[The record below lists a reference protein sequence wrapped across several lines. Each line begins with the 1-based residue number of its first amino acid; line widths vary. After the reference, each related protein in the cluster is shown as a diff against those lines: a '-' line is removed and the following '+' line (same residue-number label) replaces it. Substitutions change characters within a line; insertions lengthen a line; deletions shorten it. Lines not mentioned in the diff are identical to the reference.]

1 MRIIKISSYGL
12 ADRNCL
18 NQSRAKENI
27 FKINSSLDYQNMAA
41 FPASYNINKIS
52 FKGNTE
58 QNDKKIINYI
68 FSELANPE
76 QTGTIMEEIDSLT
89 ESQKK
94 LFIKSFEEKTGFP
107 DLKKVSRRIEEEAKR
122 ALIQTSEELGVNVV
136 MSNYNPTCSVGK
148 GVALPGSDIDG
159 WFIIIDGTESD
170 KKPFLKALQRNV
182 NPLLLS
188 IVKTKTTDYP
198 PDIVPKSQFL
208 EAIEESDNAFN
219 SDSELNSLQGHEKFS
234 KKLNTQYE
242 NWLDAGEFNI
252 KIARHLPKEVRL
264 PFLRAGIILENLREG
279 TPFINSFSEQ
289 ETEKITGSALYK
301 YSNSQQEHVYKTAL
315 KAKHLPRIKALE
327 EYSEMSLDEKFAL
340 IKSVIQIGYVAQR
353 SNVRERE
360 KNFFADHGCGNMDEL
375 MAQIKGE

>member
-1 MRIIKISSYGL
+1 MRVLKITSYGL
-12 ADRNCL
+12 NKRNYLKQNKTKEDRYEIAGSFN
-18 NQSRAKENI
+18 
-27 FKINSSLDYQNMAA
+27 YQNNVA
-41 FPASYNINKIS
+41 FPAFCNINKIS
-52 FKGNTE
+52 FKGDIE
-58 QNDKKIINYI
+58 RNDKKIINYI

-76 QTGTIMEEIDSLT
+76 QTGTIVDEIDSLT

-107 DLKKVSRRIEEEAKR
+107 DLKEVSRRIEKEAKR
-122 ALIQTSEELGVNVV
+122 ALLQTSEELGINVV

-159 WFIIIDGTESD
+159 WFIIIDGMEDD
-170 KKPFLKALQRNV
+170 KKPFLKALQKNV

-188 IVKTKTTDYP
+188 IVKNKTTDYP

-208 EAIEESDNAFN
+208 EVIEESDKVFN
-219 SDSELNSLQGHEKFS
+219 SDPEFNSFQELEKFS

-242 NWLDAGEFNI
+242 NWVEAGEFNI
-252 KIARHLPKEVRL
+252 KIARYLPKEVRL

-279 TPFINSFSEQ
+279 TPFINSLNKQ
-289 ETEKITGSALYK
+289 EIENIVSSALYK
-301 YSNSQQEHVYKTAL
+301 YSNSQQEHIYKTAL

-327 EYSEMSLDEKFAL
+327 SYSEMNLDEKFAL

-353 SNVRERE
+353 SNVREQE
-360 KNFFADHGCGNMDEL
+360 KSFFADHGCGNMDEL
-375 MAQIKGE
+375 MAKIKG